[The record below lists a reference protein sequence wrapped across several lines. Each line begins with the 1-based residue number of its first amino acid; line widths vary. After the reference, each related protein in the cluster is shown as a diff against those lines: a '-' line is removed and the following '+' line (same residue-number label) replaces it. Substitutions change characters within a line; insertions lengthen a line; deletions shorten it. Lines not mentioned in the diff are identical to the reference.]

1 MEGDEEEK
9 ERARE
14 EKKADR
20 EKVSKAINK
29 CVPNKQIHKQERET
43 FNRNV

>member
-1 MEGDEEEK
+1 MRRRKKEQEK
-9 ERARE
+9 RT
-14 EKKADR
+14 DR